1 MAGKFR
7 RQDDLPSW
15 RKIALH
21 TWRDAGDPS
30 VYGTLECDMT
40 EALPYLA
47 ALREKT
53 GVKTTPTHLVAK
65 AVANAIA
72 EHPDVNGIVC
82 GRRLYLRDTVDIFLQ
97 VAIDGGKDLS
107 GAKITD
113 VDRKTVAELAAE
125 LAVKADKL
133 RKHQDKEIEHTQKMM
148 KRTPNFLVTP
158 MLRIMSWLT
167 YNLGL
172 DLSRLGIPHD
182 QFGSAMVTSVGMFG
196 LSNGLAPLI
205 GWAHTAMLLLVG
217 EVQKKAVVVDDQ
229 LAVRPMLTL
238 GATFDH
244 RVMDGWHASVLA
256 KSVKD
261 TIENP
266 LKRLGAP

>member
-1 MAGKFR
+1 MAGKFK

-30 VYGTLECDMT
+30 VYGTLDCDMT

-47 ALREKT
+47 AIREKT
-53 GVKTTPTHLVAK
+53 GVKATPTHLVAK
-65 AVANAIA
+65 AVANAVA
-72 EHPDVNGIVC
+72 ENPDVNGIVC

-97 VAIDGGKDLS
+97 VAMDGGRDLS

-113 VDRKTVAELAAE
+113 VDKKGVADVARELREKAEKIRTRK
-125 LAVKADKL
+125 
-133 RKHQDKEIEHTQKMM
+133 DKEIVRTQNMM
-148 KRTPNFLVTP
+148 KGMPNFLLTP
-158 MLRIMSWLT
+158 LLNVMSWLT

-172 DLSRLGIPHD
+172 DLSKLGIPHD

-205 GWAHTAMLLLVG
+205 GWAHTALLILVG
-217 EVQKKAVVVDDQ
+217 EVAKRPAVIDDRVV
-229 LAVRPMLTL
+229 VRPMLTL

-244 RVMDGWHASVLA
+244 RVLDGWHASVLA
-256 KSVKD
+256 KSVKE

-266 LKRLGAP
+266 LKRLGPI